1 MSEWTKLGFPVLF
14 MCESSVSGQNGE

>member
-1 MSEWTKLGFPVLF
+1 MSKWTKLGFPVLF